1 MSEKKMRV
9 VRSGSGS
16 GKFVEYNGKLIE
28 VLNCRSGVEI
38 NGKPVW
44 LDEMTELQRR
54 YVVTM
59 ANINGMRDYYAR
71 RGLVERPV
79 VEYPPF
85 EELFAEYL

>member
-1 MSEKKMRV
+1 MWNITEN
-9 VRSGSGS
+9 GS
-16 GKFVEYNGKLIE
+16 
-28 VLNCRSGVEI
+28 
-38 NGKPVW
+38 
-44 LDEMTELQRR
+44 R

>member
-1 MSEKKMRV
+1 MAGRR
-9 VRSGSGS
+9 RSTGS
-16 GKFVEYNGKLIE
+16 GKFVEYNGKRIE

>member
-1 MSEKKMRV
+1 MAGRR
-9 VRSGSGS
+9 RSTGS
-16 GKFVEYNGKLIE
+16 GKFVEYNGKRIE

-59 ANINGMRDYYAR
+59 ANINGMGGSSAR
-71 RGLVERPV
+71 RGLVEGPV
-79 VEYPPF
+79 VYYPPF